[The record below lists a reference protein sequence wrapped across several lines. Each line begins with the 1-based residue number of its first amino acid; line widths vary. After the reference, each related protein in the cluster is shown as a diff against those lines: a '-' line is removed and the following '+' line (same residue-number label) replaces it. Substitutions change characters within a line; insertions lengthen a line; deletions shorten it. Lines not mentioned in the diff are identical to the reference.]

1 MQVESLHVL
10 LVEPS
15 PTQARIVEGWLKD
28 FGIRHLQRVDSG
40 EAALAAMAGQPPD
53 LVISAMHLPGMTG
66 TDLVVQMREDDRF
79 RDTAFILISSETGFR
94 YLEPLRQAGVTAIL
108 PKPFD
113 EPQLH
118 TSLTAALHFLEP
130 QSLDE
135 GRFAPEELQVLL
147 VDDLAT
153 ARRFMHQILERMG
166 IERIDEA
173 ANGVEAREL
182 IDRNFYDLIITDYHM
197 PEMDGEALLN
207 YIRNDSQQPSVPVLM
222 VTSRAEG
229 SRIAALQQAGV
240 SAVFDKPFDVDSL
253 RSMIESVL
261 A

>member
-1 MQVESLHVL
+1 MQAEALQVL

-15 PTQARIVEGWLKD
+15 STQARIVEDWLKD
-28 FGIRHLQRVDSG
+28 FGIRHLERVQSA
-40 EAALAAMAGQPPD
+40 EAALDAMAGQPPD

-66 TDLVVQMREDDRF
+66 TDLVVRMRESERF

-118 TSLTAALHFLEP
+118 TSLAAALHFLEP
-130 QSLDE
+130 QPLDE
-135 GRFAPEELQVLL
+135 DGFEPEELQVLL

-173 ANGVEAREL
+173 ANGIEAREL
-182 IDRNFYDLIITDYHM
+182 IERNFYDLIITDYHM
-197 PEMDGEALLN
+197 PEMDGEALLH

-261 A
+261 G

>member
-1 MQVESLHVL
+1 MQAASLHVL

-15 PTQARIVEGWLKD
+15 STQARIVEGWLRD
-28 FGIRHLQRVDSG
+28 FGVRHLQRVESG
-40 EAALAAMAGQPPD
+40 EAALETMAGQLPD

-66 TDLVVQMREDDRF
+66 TDLVVRMRESEHF

-130 QSLDE
+130 EPLAE
-135 GRFAPEELQVLL
+135 GSFAPEELQVLL

-153 ARRFMHQILERMG
+153 ARRFMRQILERMG
-166 IERIDEA
+166 IEHIDEA
-173 ANGVEAREL
+173 ANGLEAREL
-182 IDRNFYDLIITDYHM
+182 IERNFYDLIITDYHM

-207 YIRNDSQQPSVPVLM
+207 YIRNQSQQPGVPVLM
-222 VTSRAEG
+222 VTSRAG
-229 SRIAALQQAGV
+229 DSRLAALQRAGV
-240 SAVFDKPFDVDSL
+240 SAVFDKPFDLDSL
-253 RSMIESVL
+253 RSMIETLL